1 MDKKQKIKFIVVFI
15 VIYALLL
22 LIGVFVFGNVLV
34 GLEEKIIHLLLGN
47 SVNYEA
53 FEFVVYCSGI
63 VSVSAYLGVISGF
76 LAIKQKVKSKMVWVG
91 VILLFLINILRI
103 MLVMLSERAGW
114 HHTTHVMS
122 WFLMVFVILWLIKKS
137 LK

>member
-22 LIGVFVFGNVLV
+22 LIGVFVFGNALV
-34 GLEEKIIHLLLGN
+34 GLEEKIIHFLLGN

-103 MLVMLSERAGW
+103 MLVMLSEKVGW

-122 WFLMVFVILWLIKKS
+122 WFLMVLVILWQIKKS

>member
-22 LIGVFVFGNVLV
+22 LIGVFVFGNALV
-34 GLEEKIIHLLLGN
+34 GLEEKIIHFLLGN

-63 VSVSAYLGVISGF
+63 VSVSAYLGVIAGF
-76 LAIKQKVKSKMVWVG
+76 LAIKQRVDCKMVWAG

-103 MLVMLSERAGW
+103 MLVMLSEKVGW

-122 WFLMVFVILWLIKKS
+122 WFLMVLVILWQIKKS

>member
-34 GLEEKIIHLLLGN
+34 GLEKKIIHFLLGN

-63 VSVSAYLGVISGF
+63 VSVSAYLGVIAGF

-103 MLVMLSERAGW
+103 MLVMLSEKVGW

>member
-1 MDKKQKIKFIVVFI
+1 
-15 VIYALLL
+15 
-22 LIGVFVFGNVLV
+22 LIGVFVFGNALV
-34 GLEEKIIHLLLGN
+34 GLEEKIIHFLLGN

-63 VSVSAYLGVISGF
+63 VSVSAYLGVIAGF
-76 LAIKQKVKSKMVWVG
+76 LAIKQRVDCKMVWAG

-103 MLVMLSERAGW
+103 MLVMLSEKVGW

-122 WFLMVFVILWLIKKS
+122 WFLMVLVILWQIKKS

>member
-34 GLEEKIIHLLLGN
+34 GLEEKIIHFLLGN

-103 MLVMLSERAGW
+103 MLVMLSEKVGW